1 MSDRRNM
8 TLVHAGMGAALF
20 VALLSAGTC
29 RAASTPAGKAAS
41 HTTGEQQSTKMP
53 GTDGG
58 GIQCTSGPVYVV
70 EIHAVNTSNDD
81 NAGVVVG
88 SASTEICSTNATKFS
103 DIIMSGTIADNTG
116 PVAASVKTG
125 VEGAVQIHG
134 RTVDMNANIYAPP
147 NDLDT
152 TQCAQ
157 QDSGSS
163 CKPHPFA
170 VNFVRTWVFTPGKWM
185 NFRAGTDATGH
196 SVSLLVRLSDS
207 L

>member
-1 MSDRRNM
+1 M
-8 TLVHAGMGAALF
+8 TFTHAGMG
-20 VALLSAGTC
+20 VALLAAFFSAGTC
-29 RAASTPAGKAAS
+29 MAASAATGKAAS
-41 HTTGEQQSTKMP
+41 HPPGEQQSAKMP

-58 GIQCTSGPVYVV
+58 GIQCTTGPVYVV
-70 EIHAVNTSNDD
+70 EIHAVSNNSSD
-81 NAGVVVG
+81 NAGVVIG

-103 DIIMSGTIADNTG
+103 DIVMAGTIADNTG
-116 PVAASVKTG
+116 PVAASMKTG

-147 NDLDT
+147 SDADAM
-152 TQCAQ
+152 QCAQ
-157 QDSGSS
+157 QDNGSA

-185 NFRAGTDATGH
+185 NFRAGTDASGN